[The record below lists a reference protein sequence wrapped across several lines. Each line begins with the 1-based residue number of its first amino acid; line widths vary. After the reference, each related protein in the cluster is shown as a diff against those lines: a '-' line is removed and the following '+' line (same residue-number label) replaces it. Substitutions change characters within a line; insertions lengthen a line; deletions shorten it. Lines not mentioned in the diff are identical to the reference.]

1 MHKITKT
8 LVVSIAPVLLS
19 CTQQQPAPDVDP
31 LLGRGCFAEKLP
43 SLPPGS
49 QYEGIQ
55 SATADR
61 ITIKVMNGTAVTPV
75 DCGLASDG
83 TLMNA
88 GE

>member
-19 CTQQQPAPDVDP
+19 CTQQDPALDVDP

-43 SLPPGS
+43 TLPPGS

-55 SATADR
+55 SSTADR
-61 ITIKVMNGTAVTPV
+61 ITIKVMDGAAVTTV
-75 DCGLASDG
+75 DCGLAPDG
-83 TLMNA
+83 TLMSA